1 MLPVVRNFTTPVSNK
16 QIKIYDMTVGL
27 IADIASDA
35 TLDTNENIV
44 MSCTNLT
51 IDEYRELR
59 KHEAEEICNIV
70 IQLTYPDQFNE
81 DGTIKTDEVDSSKK
95 KA

>member
-1 MLPVVRNFTTPVSNK
+1 MLPVVQIFTTSTNK
-16 QIKIYDMTVGL
+16 QVKVYDMTVGL
-27 IADIASDA
+27 MADIAEDS

-44 MSCTNLT
+44 MACTDLT
-51 IDEYRELR
+51 PDDYRELR

-70 IQLTYPDQFNE
+70 VRLTYPDQFNE
-81 DGTIKTDEVDSSKK
+81 DGSVKEHTESDGKK